1 MGRGKRWNNNHNDKM
16 IEPTRSYFFEA
27 VLGLVSLVVFF
38 ILTMP

>member
-1 MGRGKRWNNNHNDKM
+1 MGRDKRRDNNHNNKM

-27 VLGLVSLVVFF
+27 VLGLASLVIFF